1 MARYKVS
8 YTIYKGPTGKTL
20 KGPTFVH
27 WLGDLCSGLGVMGIL
42 YVILS
47 LMESYGT
54 VHIIVGIVVAVAGFA
69 IGAVLHKQA
78 KKGAEAKFLKE
89 LAKQEGQTMTQSKD

>member
-27 WLGDLCSGLGVMGIL
+27 FLGDLCSAFGLMGIL
-42 YVILS
+42 YVILA
-47 LMESYGT
+47 LMESYGAG
-54 VHIIVGIVVAVAGFA
+54 HIIGGVVAAVAGFA
-69 IGAVLHKQA
+69 LMVILHKQA
-78 KKGAEAKFLKE
+78 KKGAETKFLKE
-89 LAKQEGQTMTQSKD
+89 LAKQEGQTMTQSKG